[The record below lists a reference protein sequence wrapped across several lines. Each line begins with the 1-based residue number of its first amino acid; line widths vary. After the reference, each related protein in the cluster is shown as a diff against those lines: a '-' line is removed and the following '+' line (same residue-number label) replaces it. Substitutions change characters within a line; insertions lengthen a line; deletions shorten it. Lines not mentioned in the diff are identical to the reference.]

1 MDIITKWAKEQM
13 ENPEIILNVIE
24 ADKIEAKI
32 RMKRKTLIEKLKN
45 TDRITPDLIDM
56 FEAEEI
62 SIEKKDLIKLM
73 EKK

>member
-32 RMKRKTLIEKLKN
+32 RMKRKTLIETTEKLV
-45 TDRITPDLIDM
+45 
-56 FEAEEI
+56 E
-62 SIEKKDLIKLM
+62 LIKLQTT
-73 EKK
+73 KIK